1 MSNKN
6 VFEVPISAEEL
17 KIRSELAMKIEK
29 DLEEEIKE
37 GIYNL
42 ARRLNRVFQQRKER
56 EAKEALCDTVNN
68 KTRALSKVVINIGVE
83 GGTKIEIKEV
93 NKEAK
98 ERRCDFRPRKD
109 LKEVKEIDW
118 ERSLRR
124 GSCPVYVKGSCVR
137 SKQKDRN
144 VMRGK
149 NGSEDKKVF
158 HFGWKF

>member
-1 MSNKN
+1 MSHKN
-6 VFEVPISAEEL
+6 IFEVLISEEEL

-56 EAKEALCDTVNN
+56 EAKEAAFDKVNN
-68 KTRALSKVVINIGVE
+68 KTRALSKVIINIGIE

-93 NKEAK
+93 KKEAK
-98 ERRCDFRPRKD
+98 ERRCDFRPKKC

-124 GSCPVYVKGSCVR
+124 DSSLVKGSCVR

-144 VMRGK
+144 MMRGK

-158 HFGWKF
+158 QLVWKV

>member
-6 VFEVPISAEEL
+6 VSEIPISEEEL

-56 EAKEALCDTVNN
+56 EAKEAAFDKVNN
-68 KTRALSKVVINIGVE
+68 KTRALSKVIINIGIE
-83 GGTKIEIKEV
+83 GGAKIEIKEV
-93 NKEAK
+93 NNKEAK
-98 ERRCDFRPRKD
+98 ERRCDFRPKKS

-124 GSCPVYVKGSCVR
+124 GSSPVKGAYVR

-144 VMRGK
+144 MMRG
-149 NGSEDKKVF
+149 NKKVF
-158 HFGWKF
+158 QLVWKV

>member
-1 MSNKN
+1 MSKN
-6 VFEVPISAEEL
+6 VVEVPISAEEL
-17 KIRSELAMKIEK
+17 KIRSELAKKIEK

-42 ARRLNRVFQQRKER
+42 ARRLNQIFQQRKER
-56 EAKEALCDTVNN
+56 EAKEAAFDKVNN
-68 KTRALSKVVINIGVE
+68 KTRALSKVIINIGIE

-98 ERRCDFRPRKD
+98 ERRCDYRSKKC

-124 GSCPVYVKGSCVR
+124 GPSPVYVKESCVR

-158 HFGWKF
+158 HFGWKV